1 MDRIQEIVKTDE
13 GTNSEP
19 EILKLCDIDEDEWNY
34 SPNMD
39 KNQTSSNENVC
50 ISDTSTLEINTNTLD
65 NIDYKNKPSKK
76 QRRFG
81 IFYIKSRDE
90 KDCVSNGNE
99 AVDIEQ
105 ISELNDVVRKKS
117 WLLFRSMG
125 NIPNP
130 EVFKCKRFHF
140 RRNAICDPF
149 NLLMPQKHREV
160 TEKAAQKRKGSVF
173 RRIKIFFQVQ
183 LNIDGEED
191 L

>member
-1 MDRIQEIVKTDE
+1 MDRIQEFVKTDE

-34 SPNMD
+34 PANTD
-39 KNQTSSNENVC
+39 KIQTVLSENLCV
-50 ISDTSTLEINTNTLD
+50 SDTSALEINTNTLD
-65 NIDYKNKPSKK
+65 IIDYNNKSSKK

-90 KDCVSNGNE
+90 KDCASNVNE
-99 AVDIEQ
+99 VVDTEQ
-105 ISELNDVVRKKS
+105 ISRLNDVVRKKS

-173 RRIKIFFQVQ
+173 RRIKIFFQIQ